1 MTGTGSFRDPGVH
14 APRLGASVVLWRGG
28 TVLLVKRGKEP
39 LVGHWSLPG
48 GHVEPGEPLE
58 AAARRELFEETRLV
72 AEALTF
78 AEFHEIIRHDATG
91 RLLRHFVVAVFA
103 GMLDAGEPIAGDD
116 AADAAFFD
124 LERLDGLE
132 MTPGTRDVVGR
143 SRALLAAG

>member
-1 MTGTGSFRDPGVH
+1 
-14 APRLGASVVLWRGG
+14 
-28 TVLLVKRGKEP
+28 
-39 LVGHWSLPG
+39 
-48 GHVEPGEPLE
+48 
-58 AAARRELFEETRLV
+58 
-72 AEALTF
+72 
-78 AEFHEIIRHDATG
+78 IRHDATG